1 MVATMLQSNPLAII
15 MRGLLTK
22 QGDKPNKNVEKRLLL
37 LNSKEL
43 KWYHDEEELKK
54 GKKPLG
60 VIYLSAVYHC
70 VPANTKMNTVDIN
83 VSFIV
88 FSTLYQIG
96 TCAWRK
102 KEQEKEGRRE
112 FIFGAKDITE
122 RDEWI
127 TTMEYLRA
135 KAVYDGFVQKFCNI
149 SFA

>member
-1 MVATMLQSNPLAII
+1 
-15 MRGLLTK
+15 
-22 QGDKPNKNVEKRLLL
+22 VEKRLLL

-88 FSTLYQIG
+88 FQLNIRSAHARG
-96 TCAWRK
+96 GRKSRK
-102 KEQEKEGRRE
+102 KRVAESLFSERKTSQRE
-112 FIFGAKDITE
+112 MSGSLPWNT
-122 RDEWI
+122 
-127 TTMEYLRA
+127 
-135 KAVYDGFVQKFCNI
+135 
-149 SFA
+149 